1 MGRTFALTALAL
13 VAFASNSI
21 LCRLALGHHL
31 IDPAAFT
38 AVRIASGALT
48 LALLAW
54 PERSR
59 WRPAVTAVDKT
70 SRAGW
75 RSGLLLFAYAIAFS
89 FAYVTLTAST
99 GALILFAAVQ
109 ATIITGAIAGGVRL
123 HGREWCGLVVAM
135 GGLIYLT
142 MPGLSAPPVI
152 GCVLMLAAGVAWG
165 MYTLRGRGSPAPLAD
180 TTRNFLCALPAAMVV
195 AAIQHQ
201 RLHAA
206 PAGIAYAA
214 LSGSIAS
221 GLGYVAWYA
230 ALRGLTAP
238 RAAMVQLAVPVIA
251 ALAAVALLSE
261 QISVRLITSAAL
273 IIGGIALAV
282 VPRSR

>member
-1 MGRTFALTALAL
+1 L
-13 VAFASNSI
+13 AFASNSI

-38 AVRIASGALT
+38 AIRIASGALI

-59 WRPAVTAVDKT
+59 WRPARTTVQNT

-75 RSGLLLFAYAIAFS
+75 RSGLLLFVYAIAFS

-99 GALILFAAVQ
+99 GALISFAAVQ

-123 HGREWCGLVVAM
+123 HGREWCGLVLAM

-142 MPGLSAPPVI
+142 MPGLSAPPVV
-152 GCVLMLAAGVAWG
+152 GCVLMLSAGVAWG
-165 MYTLRGRGSPAPLAD
+165 LYTLRGRRSPAPLAD
-180 TTRNFLCALPAAMVV
+180 TARNFLCAVPAAIGV
-195 AAIQHQ
+195 AAIEHQH
-201 RLHAA
+201 LHAA
-206 PAGIAYAA
+206 PAGIAYATI
-214 LSGSIAS
+214 SGAIAS

-238 RAAMVQLAVPVIA
+238 RAAMVQLSVPVIV
-251 ALAAVALLSE
+251 ALAAVMLLSE
-261 QISVRLITSAAL
+261 QISVRLVTSAAL
-273 IIGGIALAV
+273 IVGGIALAV
-282 VPRSR
+282 APRSR

>member
-59 WRPAVTAVDKT
+59 WRPAVTALEKT

-201 RLHAA
+201 HLHAA

>member
-54 PERSR
+54 PQRSR
-59 WRPAVTAVDKT
+59 WRPAVTAVEKT

-201 RLHAA
+201 HLHAA